1 MGLYG
6 RVYDFA
12 SFLDEHPAG
21 PTSISDLGGADGTVR
36 HMRGEA
42 RAVGGARSRLPVW
55 PTQVAF
61 EHIHN
66 EAMLSE
72 FDDVLIGRLKA

>member
-1 MGLYG
+1 MSASELKAHGGCGEGEPCWVGLYG

-21 PTSISDLGGADGTVR
+21 PTSISDLGGADGTV
-36 HMRGEA
+36 
-42 RAVGGARSRLPVW
+42 
-55 PTQVAF
+55 AF

-72 FDDVLIGRLKA
+72 FDDVLIGRLEA

>member
-42 RAVGGARSRLPVW
+42 RAVSGARSRLPV
-55 PTQVAF
+55 
-61 EHIHN
+61 
-66 EAMLSE
+66 
-72 FDDVLIGRLKA
+72 